1 MRYFVISDNS
11 DTLTGLRMAGIEGVL
26 CHTREE
32 TLAAIL
38 AAEADETI
46 GILLINEKLSALC
59 PERVDALKRTALRP
73 LLVEIPDRHH
83 THRAPDS
90 ITRYIREAIGIKVW
104 RMPKRN
110 GAKSWMTWT
119 GSVGSGLIRP
129 GRRFTA
135 G

>member
-32 TLAAIL
+32 TLAAISQ
-38 AAEADETI
+38 AEADETI
-46 GILLINEKLSALC
+46 GVLLINEQLC
-59 PERVDALKRTALRP
+59 PERVDALKRTTMRP

-90 ITRYIREAIGIKVW
+90 ITRYIREAIGIKV
-104 RMPKRN
+104 
-110 GAKSWMTWT
+110 
-119 GSVGSGLIRP
+119 
-129 GRRFTA
+129 
-135 G
+135 

>member
-32 TLAAIL
+32 TLAA
-38 AAEADETI
+38 EADETI

-59 PERVDALKRTALRP
+59 PEREDALKRTALRP

-90 ITRYIREAIGIKVW
+90 ITRYIREAIGIKV
-104 RMPKRN
+104 
-110 GAKSWMTWT
+110 
-119 GSVGSGLIRP
+119 
-129 GRRFTA
+129 
-135 G
+135 